1 MVYRF
6 IMNTAF
12 SGVPRLRSLILFCF
26 AAASICRPAVADFN
40 PQRIGFTTIQPTSYA
55 DWPTAFLAGN
65 GKIGIMVLGK
75 PRNEIVVFNDRGFN
89 LSNGTVRS
97 FDQVRAAD
105 LETIRNDCAA
115 GNFAEADKLAA
126 TAPHYKGGGDGS
138 RHPGYGMFITI
149 PPAGE
154 VHDYLRTCDFRTGEI
169 TVKWTDDR
177 GDWIRKAFVSRK
189 DNVDVQLLTAPTKGS
204 LTCSIRLDTDPGM
217 GLPKDMQFAS
227 TASPDVLT
235 IRAKYKPKLDVGYE
249 GVTRVVVSGGTCS
262 VDGSTLNVADARS
275 VLLISRTAKYFDHC
289 EDQWNK
295 EEIQKDLATLP
306 ANYDALFKAHVAVH
320 EPIYD
325 RVKIDLGASPEE
337 RAKTNEDLLAEQ
349 KTSDVPVP
357 ALWERIFDAGRY
369 YFLSASSDQTPP
381 DLLGMWNGD
390 CRAGWG
396 GFYHL
401 DANLNLQ
408 VGGGNIGDM
417 PEAME
422 GYFKTNEAWRA
433 DFETNARKLLGCR
446 GMVAA
451 GNTPGPQSGLISGI
465 SEFYPYQYAT
475 GEEDWLLYP
484 FWEHYL
490 ITGDQEFLR
499 NRLYPLL
506 KDMGEFYED
515 FLVKEDA
522 NGKYILAGSVSPE
535 NQPSNLKVSL
545 VNNSVFDLS
554 GARFALTTLIQ
565 TCNILGL
572 DQGPGGDVEKWT
584 KILNKLPPYRIN
596 NDGALQEWAWD
607 SLDDPGYGHRHS
619 SHLLPAWPYREITPE
634 SDPVL
639 YKAALTALAKKDE
652 HLIGAGHGI
661 LHDGFIAAVLKNDES
676 VRNKIMRLTKED
688 FYFYSL
694 FSSHNAKH
702 DIFCADTCN
711 AVPGIM
717 MEMLV
722 SSEPGRLEFLP
733 ALPLELAK
741 GSISGVKGRCRVT
754 VENLTWD
761 KSAHTASSVIRSN
774 IDQSITLI
782 ERDGIDGIK
791 TDATVSDSPF
801 GPIARVIQLKAGVST
816 PVTLELGKLRPHLTN
831 LALHQP
837 ATASSDDGKNLATAV
852 TDDDIGTRWS
862 SKNADDQW
870 IYVDLGSVQ
879 KIAKV
884 RLDWETSAGKDYDIE
899 VSDDGQSWTTVK
911 SVTDN
916 AKTGWL
922 DYPDLN
928 TSGRYVRINCKTRIT
943 NYGFSLW
950 EIQVFGF

>member
-1 MVYRF
+1 MAGSVCPP
-6 IMNTAF
+6 TK
-12 SGVPRLRSLILFCF
+12 
-26 AAASICRPAVADFN
+26 ADFN
-40 PQRIGFTTIQPTSYA
+40 PQRIGFTAIQPVSYA

-65 GKIGIMVLGK
+65 GKIGMMVLGNAL
-75 PRNEIVVFNDRGFN
+75 NEIVVFNDRGFN
-89 LSNGTVRS
+89 LSTGTVRS
-97 FDQVRAAD
+97 FDQLSAAD

-115 GNFAEADKLAA
+115 GNFAAADNLAA

-154 VHDYLRTCDFRTGEI
+154 VRDYLRACDFRTGEI

-177 GDWIRKAFVSRK
+177 GDWVRKAFVSRK
-189 DNVDVQLLTAPTKGS
+189 DNVDVQLITAPTKEP
-204 LTCSIRLDTDPGM
+204 LTCAIHLDTDPGM
-217 GLPKDMQFAS
+217 GLPKEMQFTS
-227 TASPDVLT
+227 TASPDLLT
-235 IRAKYKPKLDVGYE
+235 FRARYKPKLDAGYE

-262 VDGSTLNVADARS
+262 VDGSTLKIADARA
-275 VLLISRTAKYFDHC
+275 VLLISRTAKYFEHC

-306 ANYDALFKAHVAVH
+306 ADYDALLAAHVAML

-325 RVKIDLGASPEE
+325 RVKLDLGASPEE

-349 KTSDVPVP
+349 KTSDAPVP

-408 VGGGNIGDM
+408 IGGGNIGDM

-422 GYFKTNEAWRA
+422 GYFKINEAWRA

-451 GNTPGPQSGLISGI
+451 GNTLGPQSGLMAGI
-465 SEFYPYQYAT
+465 SVYYPYQYAT

-490 ITGDQEFLR
+490 ITGDQDFLR

-572 DQGPGGDVEKWT
+572 DQGPGGGVEKWT
-584 KILNKLPPYRIN
+584 KILNKLPPYLVN
-596 NDGALQEWAWD
+596 DDGALKEWAWPG
-607 SLDDPGYGHRHS
+607 LDDDYGHRHS
-619 SHLLPAWPYREITPE
+619 SHLLVAWPYREITPE
-634 SDPVL
+634 SDPIL
-639 YKAALTALAKKDE
+639 YKAALIALAKKDE
-652 HLIGAGHGI
+652 HLIGTGHGI
-661 LHDGFIAAVLKNDES
+661 LHDAFIAAVLKNNES
-676 VRNKIMRLTKED
+676 LGSKLLRLTKED

-694 FSSHNAKH
+694 FSSHNGKH
-702 DIFCADTCN
+702 QIFCADTCN

-733 ALPLELAK
+733 ALPWGLEK

-754 VENLTWD
+754 VENLSWNRTNQTVN
-761 KSAHTASSVIRSN
+761 AVVRSD
-774 IDQSITLI
+774 IDQSLTLI
-782 ERDGIDGIK
+782 ERDGIEGIQ
-791 TDATVSDSPF
+791 TNATVSDSPV
-801 GPIARVIQLKAGVST
+801 GPIARTVQLKAGVST
-816 PVTLELGKLRPHLTN
+816 PIALSIGQLRPRRID
-831 LALHQP
+831 LAHGQP
-837 ATASSDDGKNLATAV
+837 VTASSDDGQNLAAAAV
-852 TDDDIGTRWS
+852 DGDIGTRWA

-870 IYVDLGSVQ
+870 LCVDLGSSQ
-879 KIAKV
+879 PINTV
-884 RLDWETSAGKDYDIE
+884 RIDWEKSAAKDFDIE
-899 VSDDGQSWTTVK
+899 VSDDGRAWTTAK

-916 AKTGWL
+916 AKSGWL
-922 DYPDLN
+922 EYLGLN
-928 TSGRYVRINCKTRIT
+928 TKGRYVRIHGKTRLL
-943 NYGFSLW
+943 NYGFSIW
-950 EIQVFGF
+950 EIQVFGE